1 MEDENLLNE
10 SIIDNNVDASEV
22 SATSVESD
30 VANQSAEDNV
40 NADNVESS
48 EMNGNE
54 KVVTAKTNPS
64 QFTREEQ
71 MTYSFRKQLSK
82 QKAKHEKEI
91 ADLRAEFNK
100 KLAEEI
106 DKATHPEKYR
116 PKTRA
121 DFEYDDDYVKYLAKD
136 EVNQVL
142 KEQMEQYQKQQ
153 EEEARQVAMEDEY
166 REVVDQSMKSI
177 YTTPEAQADW
187 KAKVGEAMQK
197 GLGKMI
203 DADTDMSNYIIFSPI
218 GPKIMYELATNKK
231 AVQDLFTIGKTP
243 DGRVIPR
250 SAQDRMRKLE
260 QLAERLETD
269 INNNKSAVQQPKP
282 VGRPGLNKEVK
293 KDIFSDPKALLD
305 MMS

>member
-22 SATSVESD
+22 SATPVESD

-64 QFTREEQ
+64 QFTHEEQ

-82 QKAKHEKEI
+82 QKAKHDKEI

-100 KLAEEI
+100 RLAEEI

-121 DFEYDDDYVKYLAKD
+121 DFEYDDDYVKYLTK
-136 EVNQVL
+136 EQVNQVL

-153 EEEARQVAMEDEY
+153 EEEASQVAMEDEY
-166 REVVDQSMKSI
+166 REVVSQSMKSI

-203 DADTDMSNYIIFSPI
+203 DADTDMSNYIIFSPL

-269 INNNKSAVQQPKP
+269 INNNKAAVQQPKP

>member
-1 MEDENLLNE
+1 MDEEIL
-10 SIIDNNVDASEV
+10 DNMNVDSTDSATVEETSVVEPNEEV
-22 SATSVESD
+22 SVEAENTNEASNVVENNDVNDSV
-30 VANQSAEDNV
+30 
-40 NADNVESS
+40 
-48 EMNGNE
+48 G
-54 KVVTAKTNPS
+54 KTNHKQYTDLEKAQYS
-64 QFTREEQ
+64 FHKQFSRQQKKHEQEMAQLREE
-71 MTYSFRKQLSK
+71 FKKQ
-82 QKAKHEKEI
+82 
-91 ADLRAEFNK
+91 
-100 KLAEEI
+100 LAEEI
-106 DKATHPEKYR
+106 DKVRNPDKYK

-121 DFEYDDDYVKYLAKD
+121 DFEYDDDYVKYLTK
-136 EVNQVL
+136 EQVNQVL

-153 EEEARQVAMEDEY
+153 EEEASQVAMEDEY
-166 REVVDQSMKSI
+166 REVVNQSMKSI

-203 DADTDMSNYIIFSPI
+203 DADTDMSNYIIFSPL

-269 INNNKSAVQQPKP
+269 INNNKAAVQQPKP